1 MHLTILLED
10 TALKICLLS
19 YRGNPYSG
27 GQGIYIYYLSR
38 ELRNLGHEVHVIS
51 GPPYPVLEK
60 GITLHKMDSLML
72 YDRHYSFAEILPKT
86 NTPLKFYELVSGLLG
101 SFSEPLTFSIRAYN
115 SLKSTLANEKY
126 DIIHDNQ
133 CLGYGLLLMK
143 KLDIPV
149 VATIHHPVHI
159 DRKIEIS
166 QTKNLWKK
174 FLQTRWYSFLGMQNR
189 VARRMDRIV
198 TVSHKSAEDIPHFYG
213 VSPDAL
219 RVVYN
224 GIDVDYFKPDDKVV
238 KEPNSLIMVSSGSGY
253 FKGVPN
259 LLDALC
265 LIRNEVKLKVNIIG
279 ANDVQNKVV
288 KMVKQRGLDDIV
300 NFSGK
305 IEKDELVRRYC
316 TAGFAVSPSVYE
328 GFGFPAA
335 EALSCGL
342 PVIATRAGALPE
354 VVGED
359 GEAGFLVPPG
369 EPGVLA
375 EAIKRLLGDEAL
387 RRKMGEAGRK
397 RMETNF
403 SWNLA
408 ARRTVDVYRELVKC

>member
-1 MHLTILLED
+1 M
-10 TALKICLLS
+10 LS

-27 GQGIYIYYLSR
+27 GQGVYIYYLSR
-38 ELRNLGHEVHVIS
+38 ELRNLGHEVHVVS
-51 GPPYPVLEK
+51 GPPYPELAD

-72 YDRHYSFAEILPKT
+72 FDRKHTFAEILPKI
-86 NTPLKFYELVSGLLG
+86 NSPLKFYELTAGLLG
-101 SFSEPLTFSIRAYN
+101 TFSEPMAFIIRAYN
-115 SLKSTLANEKY
+115 SLKSHLRNEKF

-143 KLDIPV
+143 NLGIPV

-159 DRKIEIS
+159 DKQIEIS
-166 QTKNLWKK
+166 QERNLWRK
-174 FLQTRWYSFLGMQNR
+174 FLLTRWFSFIGMQNR
-189 VARRMDRIV
+189 VSRRLARVI
-198 TVSHKSAEDIPHFYG
+198 TVSHKSAEDIHRFYG
-213 VSPDAL
+213 VSQDAL

-224 GIDVDYFKPDDKVV
+224 GIDIDYFKSNGNVA
-238 KEPNSLIMVSSGSGY
+238 KEPHSLIMVSSGSGY

-259 LLDALC
+259 LLDALR
-265 LIRNEVKLKVNIIG
+265 LLKNEVALKVTIIG

-288 KMVKQRGLDDIV
+288 KMVRERGLEDV
-300 NFSGK
+300 VSFTGK

-316 TAGFAVSPSVYE
+316 AAEFAIVPSVYE

-335 EALSCGL
+335 EAMSCKL

-359 GEAGFLVPPG
+359 GKAGILVPLN
-369 EPGVLA
+369 EPGTLA
-375 EAIKRLLGDEAL
+375 NAIKHLAGDETL
-387 RRKMGEAGRK
+387 RRQMGEVARK

-403 SWNLA
+403 GWSRA
-408 ARRTVDVYRELVKC
+408 ARQTVDVYKELVRC